1 MIEKIV
7 QRSRINEL
15 EQAIEVIT
23 DDEEVIIEA
32 EAREVKETK
41 RGSKFRGVSKNGKK
55 WQVRVFNN

>member
-55 WQVRVFNN
+55 WQVRAFNN